1 MAASFKDQIRCGT
14 TCQRDS
20 TPTES
25 RFQVESYEDVTVA
38 LPLELDPKA
47 QRVFAY
53 LPVRSV
59 GFKFAIQ
66 APFHLTASRA
76 DLHRS
81 PENLRRRNCVAKAF
95 IKACAWDEFLFKF
108 NGIHLFYQSTVL
120 LMSTSKG
127 LKPFHP
133 KALFNPFHGPFHLN
147 SGSNRF
153 GECPKT
159 GTASFDCASRAL
171 DYLGTEPA
179 ELFWLP
185 VRQQILED
193 LRNLVGGPRFR
204 AVSSLKACA

>member
-1 MAASFKDQIRCGT
+1 MLGLERYKLPSRNLTYVALKSRLLVMDMDLKPWHLSFPHQFSRVWPGSEEELAMAASFKDQIRCGT

-133 KALFNPFHGPFHLN
+133 KALFM
-147 SGSNRF
+147 
-153 GECPKT
+153 
-159 GTASFDCASRAL
+159 AL
-171 DYLGTEPA
+171 S
-179 ELFWLP
+179 
-185 VRQQILED
+185 I
-193 LRNLVGGPRFR
+193 
-204 AVSSLKACA
+204 